1 MSKQLAIRCKTSRP
15 CAQVYLPSILKYAA
29 KPKDNQ
35 DMNDSEIKSILESAS
50 SVAVIGVSGNPE
62 RASHQVAAYL
72 IEQTHFDVYLVNPT
86 ISGEILGQ
94 QVYPSLS
101 ELPVIPDIIDVFR
114 KDEDMP
120 AVFEAEFPAIAKAAT
135 GKTWWMQ
142 QGIENQEVATLATEA
157 GMKVVMDRCIKV
169 DYMNLVPEG
178 K

>member
-1 MSKQLAIRCKTSRP
+1 MDSAKVKEILQSAKT
-15 CAQVYLPSILKYAA
+15 
-29 KPKDNQ
+29 
-35 DMNDSEIKSILESAS
+35 
-50 SVAVIGVSGNPE
+50 VAVIGVSTKPD

-86 ISGEILGQ
+86 VDGEILGQ
-94 QVYPSLS
+94 PVYKSLAD
-101 ELPVIPDIIDVFR
+101 LPVVPDIIDVFR
-114 KDEDMP
+114 KGEDMP
-120 AVFEAEFPAIAKAAT
+120 GVFEKEFPAIAENAA

-142 QGIENQEVATLATEA
+142 QGIRNDEVADAVQAA